1 MKNLES
7 IADDLKPPQGMRLL
21 GAGDVASGL
30 MELVTLPFL
39 VLFTLRQTELQLTE
53 WESTQRHHP
62 QVQMFAGSNGL

>member
-30 MELVTLPFL
+30 MELVTL
-39 VLFTLRQTELQLTE
+39 RQTELQLTE
-53 WESTQRHHP
+53 WESTQRRHP

>member
-21 GAGDVASGL
+21 GAADVASGL

-53 WESTQRHHP
+53 
-62 QVQMFAGSNGL
+62 